1 MKNGVLRRIV
11 AVLALALAGT
21 QVAPGQ
27 LPPSSP
33 PATSPAAPPQH
44 LAAPLGKPGDLPPD
58 GRPGAVPDNQSKDAA
73 SVAPQQTQ
81 KLAPTTPSR
90 PVDRPATAGGADRFR
105 LKADVDLVLVEATVR
120 DQDGGIVN
128 DLRREDFRV
137 YENGVEQR
145 IDYFS
150 RDELPLAV
158 ALVLDCSGSMGPV
171 LKQLHRVAFDTLSS
185 LKPDD
190 QVALFDF
197 AARAEMLV
205 GLTRNRQRITDA
217 IAAIRAGGGTVI
229 PDALFEAAHYL
240 ARAAPERR
248 HAIILVSDN
257 ENTLK
262 GYTDESRVIR
272 QALESEAVIYS
283 IRVEEGLHPHSM
295 YVLLPTFRDVSV
307 PRITHETGGEVI
319 DARSLD
325 SIRSA
330 VATAISRLK
339 QRYSLGYYSTNRRH
353 DGAFREIEIR
363 ITDDSIDSQR
373 KYTVYA
379 RRGYYASTEDA
390 TSLDTQP

>member
-1 MKNGVLRRIV
+1 V
-11 AVLALALAGT
+11 AD
-21 QVAPGQ
+21 
-27 LPPSSP
+27 
-33 PATSPAAPPQH
+33 
-44 LAAPLGKPGDLPPD
+44 K
-58 GRPGAVPDNQSKDAA
+58 
-73 SVAPQQTQ
+73 
-81 KLAPTTPSR
+81 
-90 PVDRPATAGGADRFR
+90 FR
-105 LKADVDLVLVEATVR
+105 LKANVDLVLVEATVR
-120 DQDGGIVN
+120 NQDGAIVN
-128 DLRREDFRV
+128 DLKRERFRL
-137 YENGVEQR
+137 YENGVEQQ

-171 LKQLHRVAFDTLSS
+171 LNQLHRVAFDTLSS

-205 GLTRNRQRITDA
+205 GLTKNRQRIADH
-217 IAAIRAGGGTVI
+217 IATIHAGGGTVI
-229 PDALFEAAHYL
+229 PDALYEAALYL
-240 ARAAPERR
+240 ARAAPSRR

-262 GYTDESRVIR
+262 GYCDESRVIR

-283 IRVEEGLHPHSM
+283 IRIEEGSHPHSM
-295 YVLLPTFRDVSV
+295 YVLLPIFREVSV
-307 PRITHETGGEVI
+307 PRITQETGGEVI
-319 DARSLD
+319 DARNID

-330 VATAISRLK
+330 MVTAISRLK

-363 ITDDSIDSQR
+363 VTDGSNDSNR

-379 RRGYYASTEDA
+379 RRGYYAPTEDA
-390 TSLDTQP
+390 TSLNPHP

>member
-1 MKNGVLRRIV
+1 
-11 AVLALALAGT
+11 
-21 QVAPGQ
+21 
-27 LPPSSP
+27 
-33 PATSPAAPPQH
+33 
-44 LAAPLGKPGDLPPD
+44 
-58 GRPGAVPDNQSKDAA
+58 
-73 SVAPQQTQ
+73 
-81 KLAPTTPSR
+81 
-90 PVDRPATAGGADRFR
+90 
-105 LKADVDLVLVEATVR
+105 VDLVLVEATVR

-128 DLRREDFRV
+128 NLRREDFRA

-171 LKQLHRVAFDTLSS
+171 LKQMHGVAFDTLSS

-205 GLTRNRQRITDA
+205 GLTKNRQRITDA
-217 IAAIRAGGGTVI
+217 IAAIRAAGGTVI

-240 ARAAPERR
+240 RRAAPDRR

-262 GYTDESRVIR
+262 GYADENRVIR

-283 IRVEEGLHPHSM
+283 IRVEEGSHPHSM
-295 YVLLPTFRDVSV
+295 YVLLPIFRDVSV

-319 DARSLD
+319 DARNLN

-330 VATAISRLK
+330 MATALSRLK

-363 ITDDSIDSQR
+363 IADSSTDPQR

-379 RRGYYASTEDA
+379 RRGYYAPREDA
-390 TSLDTQP
+390 SSLETQP

>member
-1 MKNGVLRRIV
+1 
-11 AVLALALAGT
+11 
-21 QVAPGQ
+21 
-27 LPPSSP
+27 
-33 PATSPAAPPQH
+33 
-44 LAAPLGKPGDLPPD
+44 
-58 GRPGAVPDNQSKDAA
+58 
-73 SVAPQQTQ
+73 
-81 KLAPTTPSR
+81 LAPS
-90 PVDRPATAGGADRFR
+90 TAGEVDRFR

-120 DQDGGIVN
+120 DQDGGMVN
-128 DLRREDFRV
+128 NLRRESFRV
-137 YENGVEQR
+137 YENGVEQQ
-145 IDYFS
+145 IGYFS

-171 LKQLHRVAFDTLSS
+171 LKQLHRVTFDTLSS

-190 QVALFDF
+190 RVALFDF

-205 GLTRNRQRITDA
+205 GLTRNRQRIADA
-217 IAAIRAGGGTVI
+217 IATIRAAGGTVI
-229 PDALFEAAHYL
+229 PDALFEAAGYL
-240 ARAAPERR
+240 ARAAPDRR

-262 GYTDESRVIR
+262 GYCDENRVIR

-295 YVLLPTFRDVSV
+295 YVLLPIFREVSV
-307 PRITHETGGEVI
+307 PRITRETGGEVI
-319 DARSLD
+319 DARNIE

-330 VATAISRLK
+330 MATAISRLK

-363 ITDDSIDSQR
+363 VTDGSNDPKR

-379 RRGYYASTEDA
+379 RRGYYAPTEDA
-390 TSLDTQP
+390 TSLDPHP

>member
-1 MKNGVLRRIV
+1 
-11 AVLALALAGT
+11 
-21 QVAPGQ
+21 
-27 LPPSSP
+27 
-33 PATSPAAPPQH
+33 
-44 LAAPLGKPGDLPPD
+44 
-58 GRPGAVPDNQSKDAA
+58 
-73 SVAPQQTQ
+73 
-81 KLAPTTPSR
+81 
-90 PVDRPATAGGADRFR
+90 
-105 LKADVDLVLVEATVR
+105 VDLVLVEATVR

-128 DLRREDFRV
+128 NLRREDFRA

-171 LKQLHRVAFDTLSS
+171 LKQLHGVAFDTLSS

-205 GLTRNRQRITDA
+205 GLTKNRQRITDA
-217 IAAIRAGGGTVI
+217 IALIRAAGGTVI

-240 ARAAPERR
+240 ARAAPDRR

-262 GYTDESRVIR
+262 GYADENRVIR

-283 IRVEEGLHPHSM
+283 IRIEEGSHPHSM
-295 YVLLPTFRDVSV
+295 YVLLPIFRDVSV

-319 DARSLD
+319 DARNLN
-325 SIRSA
+325 SIRA
-330 VATAISRLK
+330 AMATAISRLK

-363 ITDDSIDSQR
+363 IADGSIDSQR

-379 RRGYYASTEDA
+379 RRGYYAPREDA
-390 TSLDTQP
+390 SSLDTQP

>member
-1 MKNGVLRRIV
+1 
-11 AVLALALAGT
+11 
-21 QVAPGQ
+21 
-27 LPPSSP
+27 
-33 PATSPAAPPQH
+33 
-44 LAAPLGKPGDLPPD
+44 
-58 GRPGAVPDNQSKDAA
+58 
-73 SVAPQQTQ
+73 
-81 KLAPTTPSR
+81 
-90 PVDRPATAGGADRFR
+90 
-105 LKADVDLVLVEATVR
+105 VDLVLVEATVR
-120 DQDGGIVN
+120 DQNGGIVN
-128 DLRREDFRV
+128 NLGREDFRA

-171 LKQLHRVAFDTLSS
+171 LKQMHRVAFDTLSS

-190 QVALFDF
+190 RVALFDF

-240 ARAAPERR
+240 ARAAPDRR

-262 GYTDESRVIR
+262 GYADENRVIR

-283 IRVEEGLHPHSM
+283 IRVEEGSHPHSM
-295 YVLLPTFRDVSV
+295 YVLLPIFRDVSV

-319 DARSLD
+319 DARNLD

-330 VATAISRLK
+330 MATAISRLK

-363 ITDDSIDSQR
+363 IADGSVDSQR
-373 KYTVYA
+373 KHTVYA
-379 RRGYYASTEDA
+379 RRGYYAPREDA
-390 TSLDTQP
+390 SSLDTQP

>member
-1 MKNGVLRRIV
+1 MKS
-11 AVLALALAGT
+11 AVMYRNAAFLALALAVT
-21 QVAPGQ
+21 QVAASQ
-27 LPPSSP
+27 VPP
-33 PATSPAAPPQH
+33 TAAPPTPPTPSQENH
-44 LAAPLGKPGDLPPD
+44 AAATRKPEDLPAEVQ
-58 GRPGAVPDNQSKDAA
+58 PGAVSDSPSKDTA
-73 SVAPQQTQ
+73 
-81 KLAPTTPSR
+81 KLAPQGTQRLAPTS
-90 PVDRPATAGGADRFR
+90 AGEADRFR
-105 LKADVDLVLVEATVR
+105 FKADVDLVLVEATVR
-120 DQDGGIVN
+120 DQDGGMVN
-128 DLRREDFRV
+128 NLRRESFRV
-137 YENGVEQR
+137 YENGVEQQ
-145 IDYFS
+145 ITYFS

-171 LKQLHRVAFDTLSS
+171 LRQLHRVAFDTLSS

-197 AARAEMLV
+197 AARAELLV
-205 GLTRNRQRITDA
+205 GLTKNRLRIANA
-217 IAAIRAGGGTVI
+217 IATIRAAGGTVI
-229 PDALFEAAHYL
+229 PDALFEAALYL
-240 ARAAPERR
+240 ARAAPGRR

-262 GYTDESRVIR
+262 GYCDEKRVIR

-295 YVLLPTFRDVSV
+295 YVLLPIYREVSV

-319 DARSLD
+319 DARKIE

-330 VATAISRLK
+330 MATAISRLK

-363 ITDDSIDSQR
+363 VTDGSNDSKR

-390 TSLDTQP
+390 TSLDPHP

>member
-1 MKNGVLRRIV
+1 MRSALALRIV

-21 QVAPGQ
+21 QVALSQ
-27 LPPSSP
+27 LPPSAP
-33 PATSPAAPPQH
+33 PATSPTAPPDSPAVA
-44 LAAPLGKPGDLPPD
+44 LRKPEDLPA
-58 GRPGAVPDNQSKDAA
+58 GARPDAA
-73 SVAPQQTQ
+73 SESLPKNSAREAPLPRVA
-81 KLAPTTPSR
+81 APSLGTS
-90 PVDRPATAGGADRFR
+90 ATAGGADRFR
-105 LKADVDLVLVEATVR
+105 LKADVNLVVVEATVR

-128 DLRREDFRV
+128 NLGRESFRV
-137 YENGVEQR
+137 YENGVEQQ
-145 IDYFS
+145 ISYFS

-205 GLTRNRQRITDA
+205 GLTRNRQRIADG
-217 IAAIRAGGGTVI
+217 IATIRAGGGTVI
-229 PDALFEAAHYL
+229 PDALYEAALYL
-240 ARAAPERR
+240 ARAAPNRR

-257 ENTLK
+257 QNSLK
-262 GYTDESRVIR
+262 GYADEGRVIR
-272 QALESEAVIYS
+272 QALESEAVVYS
-283 IRVEEGLHPHSM
+283 IRVEEGSHPRSM
-295 YVLLPTFRDVSV
+295 YVLLPVFREVSV
-307 PRITHETGGEVI
+307 PRIARETGGEVI
-319 DARSLD
+319 DARNVE

-330 VATAISRLK
+330 LATAISRLK
-339 QRYSLGYYSTNRRH
+339 QRYNLGYYSTNRRH

-363 ITDDSIDSQR
+363 ITHGPNDPPR

-390 TSLDTQP
+390 TSLDLHP

>member
-1 MKNGVLRRIV
+1 MKSALACRIV
-11 AVLALALAGT
+11 AVFTLALAGT
-21 QVAPGQ
+21 QVASSQ
-27 LPPSSP
+27 LPRVETF
-33 PATSPAAPPQH
+33 ATT
-44 LAAPLGKPGDLPPD
+44 GE
-58 GRPGAVPDNQSKDAA
+58 
-73 SVAPQQTQ
+73 
-81 KLAPTTPSR
+81 
-90 PVDRPATAGGADRFR
+90 ADRFR

-128 DLRREDFRV
+128 NLTRESFRV
-137 YENGVEQR
+137 YENGVEQQ
-145 IDYFS
+145 IGYFS

-205 GLTRNRQRITDA
+205 GLTKNRQRLADA
-217 IAAIRAGGGTVI
+217 IDTIKAAGGTVI
-229 PDALFEAAHYL
+229 PDALYEAALYL
-240 ARAAPERR
+240 ARAAPTRR

-257 ENTLK
+257 QNTLK
-262 GYTDESRVIR
+262 GYADENRVIR

-283 IRVEEGLHPHSM
+283 IRVEEGSHPRSM
-295 YVLLPTFRDVSV
+295 YVLLPLFREVSV
-307 PRITHETGGEVI
+307 PRIAHETGGEVI
-319 DARSLD
+319 DARNLE
-325 SIRSA
+325 SIRA
-330 VATAISRLK
+330 ALATAISRLK
-339 QRYSLGYYSTNRRH
+339 QRYTLGYYSTNRRH

-363 ITDDSIDSQR
+363 ITDASNDPKR

-390 TSLDTQP
+390 ASLDPRP

>member
-1 MKNGVLRRIV
+1 
-11 AVLALALAGT
+11 
-21 QVAPGQ
+21 
-27 LPPSSP
+27 
-33 PATSPAAPPQH
+33 
-44 LAAPLGKPGDLPPD
+44 
-58 GRPGAVPDNQSKDAA
+58 
-73 SVAPQQTQ
+73 
-81 KLAPTTPSR
+81 LAPTAPSR
-90 PVDRPATAGGADRFR
+90 PVDRPATAGGGDRFR

-128 DLRREDFRV
+128 NLRRENFRA

-145 IDYFS
+145 VDYFS

-171 LKQLHRVAFDTLSS
+171 LKQLHRAAFDTLSS

-217 IAAIRAGGGTVI
+217 IEAIRAGGGTVI

-240 ARAAPERR
+240 ARAAPDRR

-262 GYTDESRVIR
+262 GYTDENRVIR

-283 IRVEEGLHPHSM
+283 IRVEQGLHPHSM

-319 DARSLD
+319 DAKNLD

-330 VATAISRLK
+330 MATAISRLK

-363 ITDDSIDSQR
+363 ITDGSIDSQR

>member
-1 MKNGVLRRIV
+1 MKNAVLRRIV
-11 AVLALALAGT
+11 VVLTLVLAAT

-33 PATSPAAPPQH
+33 PAGSPAAPPERH
-44 LAAPLGKPGDLPPD
+44 VAPLGKTGDLPAED
-58 GRPGAVPDNQSKDAA
+58 RPGAVSDSPSKDTA
-73 SVAPQQTQ
+73 SVAPQGTQ
-81 KLAPTTPSR
+81 RLAPTTPSR
-90 PVDRPATAGGADRFR
+90 SAGAPGMEGQADRFR

-120 DQDGGIVN
+120 DQDGGIAN
-128 DLRREDFRV
+128 NLRRESFRV
-137 YENGVEQR
+137 FENGVEQQ
-145 IDYFS
+145 ISYFS
-150 RDELPLAV
+150 RDQLPLAV

-205 GLTRNRQRITDA
+205 GLTRNRQRIADG
-217 IAAIRAGGGTVI
+217 IATIRPGGGTVI
-229 PDALFEAAHYL
+229 PDALFEASLYL
-240 ARAAPERR
+240 TRVAPERR
-248 HAIILVSDN
+248 HAVILVSDN

-262 GYTDESRVIR
+262 GYSDESRVIR
-272 QALESEAVIYS
+272 QALQSEAVIYS

-295 YVLLPTFRDVSV
+295 YVLLPIFREVSV

-319 DARSLD
+319 DARNIE

-330 VATAISRLK
+330 MTTAISRLK

-353 DGAFREIEIR
+353 DGTFREIEIR
-363 ITDDSIDSQR
+363 ITDGSTDSKQE
-373 KYTVYA
+373 YTVYA
-379 RRGYYASTEDA
+379 RRGYYAWTEDA
-390 TSLDTQP
+390 TSLDPHP

>member
-1 MKNGVLRRIV
+1 MKNAVVRRIV

-33 PATSPAAPPQH
+33 PAASPPAPPQQ
-44 LAAPLGKPGDLPPD
+44 LAAPLEKPGDLPPD
-58 GRPGAVPDNQSKDAA
+58 GRSGAVPDSPSKEAGVA
-73 SVAPQQTQ
+73 SQQAQ
-81 KLAPTTPSR
+81 RSAPTAPSR
-90 PVDRPATAGGADRFR
+90 PIESFATAGGADKFR
-105 LKADVDLVLVEATVR
+105 LKTDVDLVLVEATVR

-128 DLRREDFRV
+128 NLRRESFRV

-145 IDYFS
+145 VDYFS

-171 LKQLHRVAFDTLSS
+171 LKQLNRVAFDTLSS
-185 LKPDD
+185 LKRDD

-197 AARAEMLV
+197 AARA
-205 GLTRNRQRITDA
+205 D
-217 IAAIRAGGGTVI
+217 
-229 PDALFEAAHYL
+229 PD
-240 ARAAPERR
+240 RR

-283 IRVEEGLHPHSM
+283 IRVEEGSHPHSM
-295 YVLLPTFRDVSV
+295 YVLLPFFREVSV
-307 PRITHETGGEVI
+307 PRITQETGGEVI
-319 DARSLD
+319 DARSLE

-330 VATAISRLK
+330 MAAAISRLK

-363 ITDDSIDSQR
+363 ITDGSIDSQR

-379 RRGYYASTEDA
+379 RRGYYAWPEDA
-390 TSLDTQP
+390 TSLDT